1 MTAEAG
7 LPDTLRDLPAWTP
20 GPVELADL
28 ELVLAGAYRPL
39 TGFLGSFDTAT
50 VTAGGRLADGTPWPV
65 PVTLAVPKEL
75 TGHERVVLQDP
86 EGVPLAVLE
95 VAESWQD
102 PVTQG
107 WRLAGPLEALRAPA
121 HGPFHSLRRR
131 PDELDPAAGDVLAK
145 SSEGGRPPTPPGNP
159 LAKSSEGGRPPT
171 PPANLLGV
179 ATREPLHRKQLGQL
193 RQVAERLGAK
203 VLVLPLL
210 GGEHDDSLVRALL
223 GVRKELPDGT
233 RIVPVPLPDRGDRE
247 RDVLLRAHVA
257 AAYGATHLLAEAELE
272 GAPIPLVVPE
282 PWAYDADVEVWRP
295 VARIEPDHVQAEL
308 TPERLDALLDAGEPV
323 PDWFTPPA
331 VAAELALARPPK
343 HSRGITVFFTG
354 LSGSG
359 KSTVARG
366 LSDALIERGGRTV
379 TLLDGDVVRR
389 MLSAGLTFSRAD
401 RDLNIRRIGFVAAE
415 ITRHGGTAICAPI
428 APYAATRAEVRRMVS
443 AVGDFILVH
452 VATPLEECERR
463 DRKGLYAKARAGLI
477 PEFTGVSDPYE
488 TPDDADLTLDT
499 SAMAPDEAVGR
510 VLDLLVSGGWVRP
523 E

>member
-20 GPVELADL
+20 DPVELADL
-28 ELVLAGAYRPL
+28 ELVLAGVYRPL
-39 TGFLGSFDTAT
+39 EGFLGSFDTAM
-50 VTAGGRLADGTPWPV
+50 VIAGGRLADGTPWPV
-65 PVTLAVPKEL
+65 PVTLSVPKEL

-86 EGVPLAVLE
+86 EGVPLAVLRIGE
-95 VAESWQD
+95 AWQD
-102 PVTQG
+102 PTTQG

-121 HGPFHSLRRR
+121 HGPFHRLRRR
-131 PDELDPAAGDVLAK
+131 PDELDAFEGDVLA
-145 SSEGGRPPTPPGNP
+145 
-159 LAKSSEGGRPPT
+159 
-171 PPANLLGV
+171 V

-193 RQVAERLGAK
+193 RQVAERLAAK

-210 GGEHDDSLVRALL
+210 GGEHDESLVRALL
-223 GVRKELPDGT
+223 GVRKELPDGAQ
-233 RIVPVPLPDRGDRE
+233 IIPVPLPARGDRE
-247 RDVLLRAHVA
+247 RDILLRAHVA
-257 AAYGATHLLAEAELE
+257 AAYGATHLLAEREME
-272 GAPIPLVVPE
+272 GTAVPLVVPE

-308 TPERLDALLDAGEPV
+308 TPERLNDLLDAGEPV

-343 HSRGITVFFTG
+343 RSRGITVFFTG

-366 LSDALIERGGRTV
+366 LADALVERGGRTV

-415 ITRHGGTAICAPI
+415 ITRHGGTAVCAPI

-463 DRKGLYAKARAGLI
+463 DRKGLYAKARAGQI
-477 PEFTGVSDPYE
+477 PEFTGISDPYE
-488 TPDDADLTLDT
+488 EPDDADLTLDT
-499 SAMAPDEAVGR
+499 SRLAPDEAVAR
-510 VLDLLVSGGWVRP
+510 VLDLLVGGGWVRA